1 MRRAVVSVAV
11 VFLAVVGCRDDEPT
25 ASHVVT
31 APAMAVAVADSSVTE
46 SNSTVCRAYGREL
59 AAVQAQKD
67 SGVADPFARQKLAM
81 LTAVIE
87 DACR

>member
-1 MRRAVVSVAV
+1 MRRAVLCLTV
-11 VFLAVVGCRDDEPT
+11 VVLAAVGCRDDEPT
-25 ASHVVT
+25 ASQVVT

-59 AAVQAQKD
+59 ALVQAQKD
-67 SGVADPFARQKLAM
+67 SGVADPYARQKVAM
-81 LTAVIE
+81 LEAVIA